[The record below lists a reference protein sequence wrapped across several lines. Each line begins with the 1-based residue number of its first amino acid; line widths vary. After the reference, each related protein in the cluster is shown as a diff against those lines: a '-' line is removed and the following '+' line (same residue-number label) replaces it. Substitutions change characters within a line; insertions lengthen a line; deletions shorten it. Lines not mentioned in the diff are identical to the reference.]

1 MGRASPATLVSGT
14 PSRRPTIETDAPDAD
29 AIADGPIVRPDEV
42 EIALTR
48 IDDDRSG
55 RLARMERHDLPRIG
69 VVRLLLVR
77 GSLLRCLAL
86 DVHRD
91 LLCDRDRSGKR
102 GRENG
107 DRDGQPSAQHKTRY
121 GNHQTLPLPP
131 TVAALHLRLK
141 RRGAGDVPFPLFRH
155 EDCLRVTRTWS
166 PPTSG
171 GLPSTARLKPRASEA
186 KGAEVIRKGDRN
198 VTIATSDHAA
208 AVDAAACRTRIL
220 LGSLSLSWPPRKN
233 SGSFVTAE
241 RTVSGRGTTVHQA
254 ITPAIRLEGGLA
266 DGDADH
272 AVRPAA
278 PALCSSQPFFVF
290 TPERSPENRWATN
303 VSHVGQTTQ
312 WSSSGTG
319 RSGEIA
325 MSSEE
330 MLAWSSTSW
339 RKSSGLSAF
348 ADDLFP
354 LMRLHRPFLSLLVT
368 GRSHS
373 GINTL
378 AARPKRVKRARHRGD
393 QRKSG
398 PFPITVV
405 HQASQLSLYGREVRI
420 PATRT
425 SLASR
430 RAGPTKSRRSTSLT
444 LKTSPTP
451 VNLGHLRAVFHNPEE
466 LRSRRTRDKLTREA
480 ADQFQAISDKLQ
492 QRNPDREAVAHF
504 VNQLVSCFFADSVK
518 LLPNG
523 LWKKLLQAAERKPDQ
538 AKTFLTRLFDGVAKG
553 GDFDLENILEFNG
566 GLFDGRAQLA
576 LEQTASMSAST
587 FLPIASLREG
597 EIVGRR
603 EANGQA
609 GSVAGTGIG
618 SVKAGSSAGAQAVSP
633 LATSEPTFQEQVSR
647 CSILGRG
654 GNGARMALDY
664 AANWPHAVG
673 RVQRGRNRAMRY
685 GASTFVW
692 VSPFSNKALDLVDR
706 VKEFTSEAKGA
717 RRQFPPWVL
726 APHDK
731 LVDREAW
738 RSATNPTAKS
748 PTRQREYPIASL
760 RLHLD
765 GWTSL

>member
-1 MGRASPATLVSGT
+1 
-14 PSRRPTIETDAPDAD
+14 
-29 AIADGPIVRPDEV
+29 
-42 EIALTR
+42 
-48 IDDDRSG
+48 
-55 RLARMERHDLPRIG
+55 
-69 VVRLLLVR
+69 
-77 GSLLRCLAL
+77 
-86 DVHRD
+86 
-91 LLCDRDRSGKR
+91 
-102 GRENG
+102 
-107 DRDGQPSAQHKTRY
+107 
-121 GNHQTLPLPP
+121 
-131 TVAALHLRLK
+131 
-141 RRGAGDVPFPLFRH
+141 
-155 EDCLRVTRTWS
+155 
-166 PPTSG
+166 
-171 GLPSTARLKPRASEA
+171 
-186 KGAEVIRKGDRN
+186 
-198 VTIATSDHAA
+198 
-208 AVDAAACRTRIL
+208 
-220 LGSLSLSWPPRKN
+220 
-233 SGSFVTAE
+233 
-241 RTVSGRGTTVHQA
+241 
-254 ITPAIRLEGGLA
+254 
-266 DGDADH
+266 
-272 AVRPAA
+272 
-278 PALCSSQPFFVF
+278 
-290 TPERSPENRWATN
+290 
-303 VSHVGQTTQ
+303 
-312 WSSSGTG
+312 
-319 RSGEIA
+319 
-325 MSSEE
+325 
-330 MLAWSSTSW
+330 
-339 RKSSGLSAF
+339 
-348 ADDLFP
+348 
-354 LMRLHRPFLSLLVT
+354 LLVT

-618 SVKAGSSAGAQAVSP
+618 GVKAGSSAGAQAVSP